1 MSYFFWSN
9 KYFTAIKR
17 ATCEEI
23 STAMGEAPEDENI
36 SVPNRQQKS
45 DRSRAALKER
55 SQINPEMQIF

>member
-23 STAMGEAPEDENI
+23 STALGEAPEDKNI

-45 DRSRAALKER
+45 DRSRTA
-55 SQINPEMQIF
+55 F